1 MSSSYFKKNMLLSK
15 KSIELIESL
24 NKNIPGSQINLL
36 SNSREIFLQ
45 FFSYFKETNQIMSK
59 ISFKNYIIVDEQIKK
74 KSDIPKN
81 NNFNYIVKE
90 IREYINK
97 HASRKIIFNF
107 PDFFGRSISVFFVIN
122 DEDEYS
128 NIIDYIKRIM
138 FWMCFLTNHTQNEK
152 CSRKLNIFI
161 YLNDISKKLPENKGE
176 CFERKNVN
184 TGFTYTC
191 IPDSDIVIFRKE
203 EWFKVFLH
211 ETFHNFGLDFSDMN
225 NENTKDFILSI
236 FPVNSKVKLFEAY
249 CDFWARTINC
259 LLCSYFSSYN
269 EEEKFLSRTVACI
282 NYEIYF
288 SLFQAVKNLN
298 HMDMTYT
305 NLFSNNYKSEMKRK
319 KYKEETSVLS
329 YYIICSIFFNNFDN
343 FVEWCKNNNGNEKNR
358 ILIQFRNTVDNQ
370 MELCEYIRKE
380 YLSERMLENM
390 LFYENVFSN
399 TKNIYLLTTLRK
411 SICDF

>member
-1 MSSSYFKKNMLLSK
+1 MYCFKKKMLTED
-15 KSIELIESL
+15 SIELIKSL
-24 NKNIPGSQINLL
+24 NKNIPESQINML
-36 SNSREIFLQ
+36 SNSKETFLQ
-45 FFSYFKETNQIMSK
+45 FFSYFKEINQIISK
-59 ISFKNYIIVDEQIKK
+59 ISFEDHIIADEQIKK

-81 NNFNYIVKE
+81 NDFNYIVKE
-90 IREYINK
+90 IREYINE
-97 HASRKIIFNF
+97 HASRKINFYF

-122 DEDEYS
+122 DEDEYL

-138 FWMCFLTNHTQNEK
+138 FWLCFLTKHTQNEK

-161 YLNDISKKLPENKGE
+161 YLNDIIKKLPENKGE

-184 TGFTYTC
+184 TGFTFTC
-191 IPDSDIVIFRKE
+191 IPDSEIVIFRKE

-211 ETFHNFGLDFSDMN
+211 ETFHNFGLDFSDMD

-259 LLCSYFSSYN
+259 LLCSYFSCYN
-269 EEEKFLSRTVACI
+269 DKNGFISRTIACI

-288 SLFQAVKNLN
+288 SLFQAVKNLD
-298 HMDMTYT
+298 HMHMTYI
-305 NLFSNNYKSEMKRK
+305 NLFSNDSKSEMKRK

-343 FVEWCKNNNGNEKNR
+343 FVTWCKNNNGNTKNR
-358 ILIQFRNTVDNQ
+358 MLIQFRNTVDNQ

-380 YLSERMLENM
+380 YLSKRMLENI
-390 LFYENVFSN
+390 LFYENIFSN
-399 TKNIYLLTTLRK
+399 TKNIFLLKTLRK
-411 SICDF
+411 SICEF